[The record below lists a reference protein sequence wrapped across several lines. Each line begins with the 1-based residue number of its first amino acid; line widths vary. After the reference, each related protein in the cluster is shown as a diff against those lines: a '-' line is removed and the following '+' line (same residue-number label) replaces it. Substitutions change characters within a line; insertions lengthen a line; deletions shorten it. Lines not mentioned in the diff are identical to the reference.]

1 MRYLITQPG
10 HEPFYTNIF
19 DPENHFAPGMVVF
32 DLRNYLHMTDGANW
46 TATAV
51 DQL

>member
-10 HEPFYTNIF
+10 HEPLYTNHF

-32 DLRNYLHMTDGANW
+32 DLRKYKHTTDGVNW
-46 TATAV
+46 TATAKYH
-51 DQL
+51 L